1 MSTRHPAPPG
11 LRGALQ
17 ALDAA
22 LDAPR
27 RAGIPLGNW
36 RWLVRQRMAAVRDAL
51 AGEAA
56 GSDDGWLAARG
67 GSAFRERNALLS
79 RLAILGSPVLETPDV
94 EATRIELK
102 RLRRRHRPA
111 HAAAARPGLRRGRD
125 GARRLGVAG
134 RRHLQ
139 SCGASGQA
147 RRGAGVADRNRLESG
162 RWQRCQPRVR
172 IPPPL
177 PAQSR

>member
-1 MSTRHPAPPG
+1 VTWVTLETPRTEEAAMSPTAPGLPPG

-17 ALDAA
+17 ALDVA

-27 RAGIPLGNW
+27 RPGVPLGNW

-79 RLAILGSPVLETPDV
+79 RMAILGSTVLETPDV

-102 RLRRRHRPA
+102 RLVVDIGRHIQ
-111 HAAAARPGLRRGRD
+111 
-125 GARRLGVAG
+125 RLHDLAYDEVE
-134 RRHLQ
+134 
-139 SCGASGQA
+139 
-147 RRGAGVADRNRLESG
+147 LELGGSE
-162 RWQRCQPRVR
+162 
-172 IPPPL
+172 
-177 PAQSR
+177 